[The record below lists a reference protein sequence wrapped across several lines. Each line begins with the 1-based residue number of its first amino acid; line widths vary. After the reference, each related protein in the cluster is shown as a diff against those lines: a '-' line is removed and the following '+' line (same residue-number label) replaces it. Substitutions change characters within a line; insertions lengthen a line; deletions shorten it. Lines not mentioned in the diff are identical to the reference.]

1 MSQLRF
7 LWIKV
12 NLDFLLISGF
22 KSISQIHIKSTI
34 HQINQLSA
42 TKTLREDHKQ
52 IRRLEKIIIKCYT
65 ELYAGKNIP
74 FSDIDKITI
83 IIEDFLDSIHY
94 SREEDSYFP
103 CVASYDHL
111 KQEIRALLIEHEFS
125 RRIAIQIKKHLKRWK
140 DGKDAREPVARFLKT
155 YSVYLMDHMKK
166 EEEFFD
172 KAEEEVISKEEEFDM
187 YEQFKSVMTI
197 SKKMD
202 DMIKEIE
209 CLENQSWAKT

>member
-1 MSQLRF
+1 M
-7 LWIKV
+7 
-12 NLDFLLISGF
+12 
-22 KSISQIHIKSTI
+22 
-34 HQINQLSA
+34 SA
-42 TKTLREDHKQ
+42 TETLREDHKQ

-65 ELYAGKNIP
+65 DLNAGKDIP

-111 KQEIRALLIEHEFS
+111 KEEIRALLIEHEFS

-140 DGKDAREPVARFLKT
+140 DGEDAREPVARFLKT

-172 KAEEEVISKEEEFDM
+172 RAEEEVISKEEELDM

-197 SKKMD
+197 SKKME

-209 CLENQSWAKT
+209 YLENQPWVKT

>member
-1 MSQLRF
+1 M
-7 LWIKV
+7 
-12 NLDFLLISGF
+12 
-22 KSISQIHIKSTI
+22 
-34 HQINQLSA
+34 SA
-42 TKTLREDHKQ
+42 TDTLRKDHKQ
-52 IRRLEKIIIKCYT
+52 IKRLEKIIIKCYT

-74 FSDIDKITI
+74 LSDIDKITLV
-83 IIEDFLDSIHY
+83 IEEFLDSIHY

-140 DGKDAREPVARFLKT
+140 EGEDAREPVARFLKT
-155 YSVYLMDHMKK
+155 YSMYLMDHMTK
-166 EEEFFD
+166 EENFFD
-172 KAEEEVISKEEEFDM
+172 KAESEVLSKEEEYDM

-197 SKKMD
+197 SKKMK

-209 CLENQSWAKT
+209 YLENQLWFQN